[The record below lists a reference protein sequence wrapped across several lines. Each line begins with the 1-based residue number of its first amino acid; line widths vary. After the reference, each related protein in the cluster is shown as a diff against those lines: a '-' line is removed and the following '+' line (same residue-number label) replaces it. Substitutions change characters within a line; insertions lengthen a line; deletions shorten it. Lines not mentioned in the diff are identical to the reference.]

1 MAAFQNIQN
10 INFNLMRVLSLIAS
24 STEIVYTL
32 GCGDKLVGRSH
43 ECNPPP
49 LCKKVGEHY
58 KLIPLGKKLLSKR
71 R

>member
-24 STEIVYTL
+24 STEIVHAL

-43 ECNPPP
+43 ECDFHPTELDLP
-49 LCKKVGEHY
+49 Y
-58 KLIPLGKKLLSKR
+58 
-71 R
+71 